1 VSGTSLVKPLAFPF
15 QSSIFARLSCS
26 IYTTVR
32 RFKSLGVTTDTWVHG
47 ARGRTPPVLAAR
59 TGATASCTSQLVP
72 EEAVVFAVFA
82 ETLRG
87 TLPR

>member
-1 VSGTSLVKPLAFPF
+1 MSGKSLVKPLAFPF
-15 QSSIFARLSCS
+15 QSSMFARLSCS

-47 ARGRTPPVLAAR
+47 AREVGHARAAR
-59 TGATASCTSQLVP
+59 SHGDGCFGTSQLVT
-72 EEAVVFAVFA
+72 EEAIVFAVLA